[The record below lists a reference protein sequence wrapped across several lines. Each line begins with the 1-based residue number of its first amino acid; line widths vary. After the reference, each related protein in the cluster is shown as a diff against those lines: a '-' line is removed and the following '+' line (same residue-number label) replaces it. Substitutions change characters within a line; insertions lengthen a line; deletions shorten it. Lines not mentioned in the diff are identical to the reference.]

1 MLDINLIREDP
12 ERVREALRVRQMD
25 ATPIDQILDLDL
37 KRRTIIQEV
46 EVLKAERNTGSKE
59 IGRSKDP
66 QERQEKIEAMR
77 VLGDRIS
84 GLDEALREVE
94 AALTAVMSPLPNLPD
109 EKTPYGVDESQNVVL
124 KAVGEHPLPACAR

>member
-25 ATPIDQILDLDL
+25 ATPIDQVLELDLE
-37 KRRTIIQEV
+37 RRTIIQEV
-46 EVLKAERNTGSKE
+46 ETLKAERNQGSKE

-77 VLGDRIS
+77 ALGDRIS
-84 GLDEALREVE
+84 GLDDKLREVE
-94 AALTAVMSPLPNLPD
+94 AALTAVMSTFPNLPD
-109 EKTPYGVDESQNVVL
+109 EKTPYGKKTPNTQTWIDASKKNS
-124 KAVGEHPLPACAR
+124 K